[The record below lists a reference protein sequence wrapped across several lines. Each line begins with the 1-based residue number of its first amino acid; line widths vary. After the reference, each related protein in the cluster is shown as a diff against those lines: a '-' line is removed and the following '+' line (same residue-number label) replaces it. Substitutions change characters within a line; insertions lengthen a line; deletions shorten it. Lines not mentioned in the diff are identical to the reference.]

1 MMIAGIREACCL
13 VCLRD
18 LQVICVNAVG
28 ESWVCTDIGIS
39 LGLLIPVGLGC
50 EEFELFSE
58 TLLTL
63 APETLLTLA
72 ADSNLMGLLMGMIS
86 RGILMGMIFGCRYI
100 GPPFSSP
107 TDLLAVP
114 RSSK

>member
-18 LQVICVNAVG
+18 LQVIGVNAVG

-50 EEFELFSE
+50 EEFELFS
-58 TLLTL
+58 
-63 APETLLTLA
+63 ETLLTLA